1 MDNVQGHISINTE
14 DFHSKTKERS
24 DELMNYFLAGYF
36 IVGLALA
43 NFYGTWLIAIGMGVL
58 LLSAFYAVKTFFPHT
73 ALYQYVLSTILG
85 VFMAQFIYQMHG
97 MFEMHFFAFIG
108 SVVLITYQKWTLQIP
123 ILIVV
128 IVHHATFSYLHNAGI
143 GSLYFISQDYF
154 KPQTF
159 IIYVILTTIIFFIC
173 GLWSYQLKK
182 MNERYISQTLLLT
195 GLQREAQL
203 SNERKIHADVLK
215 QLNSSLETKARELS
229 RSNDE
234 LEQFA
239 YVASHDLQEPLR
251 MITSFLSL
259 LQEKYDPIIDEE
271 GRQYIHFAT
280 DGAQRMRQII
290 NDLLEFSR
298 VGRAEDKLEQ
308 VDIQKLVSGI
318 TVLFNQRI
326 SELQAKITFHDLP
339 TLLAYKAP
347 LRQVFHNLISN
358 ALKYHTA
365 GIAPEIELSCEEMD
379 DFWKFSVSD
388 NGIGIN
394 QEYFEQIFVIF
405 KRLHARSEF
414 PGTGIGLAITKKII
428 EFMGGNISVTSV
440 KGEGSVFSFTIPK
453 MHLPI
458 S

>member
-1 MDNVQGHISINTE
+1 MDSPQGQISINTE

-24 DELMNYFLAGYF
+24 DELMNYFLVGYF
-36 IVGLALA
+36 IVGLVLA
-43 NFYGTWLIAIGMGVL
+43 NFYGTWIIAIGLGGL
-58 LLSAFYAVKTFFPHT
+58 LIAAFYAVKLFFPHT
-73 ALYQYVLSTILG
+73 VFYQYVLSAILG

-128 IVHHATFSYLHNAGI
+128 IVHHATFSYLHNMGI
-143 GSLYFISQDYF
+143 GSLYFISSDYF

-159 IIYVILTTIIFFIC
+159 IIYVVLTTIIFFIC
-173 GLWSYQLKK
+173 GLWGYQLKK
-182 MNERYISQTLLLT
+182 MNERYISQTLLLIE
-195 GLQREAQL
+195 LQREAQL

-215 QLNSSLETKARELS
+215 KLNSSLETKARELS

-259 LQEKYDPIIDEE
+259 LQERYDSIIDDE

-308 VDIQKLVSGI
+308 VDIQKMVTGI
-318 TVLFNQRI
+318 TVLFKQRI
-326 SELQAKITFHDLP
+326 AELNAQVKFDGLP
-339 TLLAYKAP
+339 VLQVYKAP
-347 LRQVFHNLISN
+347 IRQVFHNLISN
-358 ALKYHTA
+358 ALKYHSKGTV
-365 GIAPEIELSCEEMD
+365 PEIEITCEEMG
-379 DFWKFSVSD
+379 DFWKFSVID
-388 NGIGIN
+388 NGIGISK
-394 QEYFEQIFVIF
+394 EYFEQIFVIF

-428 EFMGGNISVTSV
+428 EFLGGEITVDSE
-440 KGEGSVFSFTIPK
+440 KGKGSIFSFTIPK
-453 MHLPI
+453 I
-458 S
+458 Y